1 MKSHFELFGLAPAYA
16 LDAEALERAYR
27 DVQSSVHPDRFA
39 QAGDAERRASMQWS
53 TRANEAYRMLKDPVE
68 RACYLLELHGVDAG
82 FETDTAMPAEFLAR
96 QIELREALEEAR
108 DRKDATALERMKSE
122 LTESAC
128 ALEKEIARRMDSAG
142 DYAGAA
148 GKVRE
153 LQFLKRLAEELDDAR
168 DFD

>member
-1 MKSHFELFGLAPAYA
+1 MKTHFELFGLAPAYA

-27 DVQSSVHPDRFA
+27 EVQSRVHPDRFA
-39 QAGDAERRASMQWS
+39 QAADAERRASMQWS
-53 TRANEAYRMLKDPVE
+53 TRANEAYRMLKDPVQ
-68 RACYLLELHGVDAG
+68 RARYLLELHGVDTA
-82 FETDTAMPAEFLAR
+82 FETDTAMPAEFLGR

-108 DRKDATALERMKSE
+108 EKKDAAALDGMKAE
-122 LTESAC
+122 LAQSAC
-128 ALEKEIARRMDSAG
+128 ALEKEIARRIDGAG

-153 LQFLKRLAEELDDAR
+153 LQFLKRLAEEIDQAY